1 MIKDVMTFQPDRHED
16 FRGDIYT
23 NWKKEDYPDLNWR
36 LDKFAHSTKNVL
48 RGLHGDDKTH
58 KLMSCVYGK
67 FYYVLADARPDSPT
81 YKTWDSFI
89 LSAENRKQILTPP
102 GCAGSYFVLSDE
114 CTFHYKLAFDGDY
127 NDVPNQFVIKWDDP
141 EWNFEWPHNNPILY
155 GRDK

>member
-16 FRGDIYT
+16 LRGDIYT

-48 RGLHGDDKTH
+48 RGLHCYDKTH
-58 KLMSCVYGK
+58 KLISCGYGK

>member
-1 MIKDVMTFQPDRHED
+1 M
-16 FRGDIYT
+16 
-23 NWKKEDYPDLNWR
+23 
-36 LDKFAHSTKNVL
+36 L

-58 KLMSCVYGK
+58 KLISCVYGK